1 MENKQVAIFITPIG
15 NTDSAIRRST
25 EGLIKTVIKPAL
37 TELGVDI
44 CVAHEIAEPGSITHQ
59 IIHHLLEDTMVIAN
73 LTGLNPNVMYEL
85 AVRHAAKL
93 PSVIIAEAGTIL
105 PFDIADERAIFFVN
119 DMAGVEELK
128 PRLVNAVKD
137 ALTNREVTNPIYRV
151 VAAKVIR
158 EMQTTSDADKFILNR
173 LDAIQERIVS
183 LSRQQFIASQ
193 VVGKQKG
200 IHHVKISGESNDI
213 NSLVSSVRG
222 GEFGVSVA
230 QYQRYSAKIA
240 AINLATTEM
249 FNITQFIETAQKLN
263 LKIEMHFVHMSD
275 E

>member
-1 MENKQVAIFITPIG
+1 MENKPLAIFITPIG

-25 EGLIKTVIKPAL
+25 EGLIKTVVKPAL
-37 TELGVDI
+37 IEIGFEI

-59 IIHHLLEDTMVIAN
+59 IIHHLLEDTIVIAN

-93 PSVIIAEAGTIL
+93 PVVIIAEAGTIL
-105 PFDIADERAIFFVN
+105 PFDIADERTVFFVN

-128 PRLVNAVKD
+128 PRLVDAVKD
-137 ALTNREVTNPIYRV
+137 ALKNRDVTNPIYRV
-151 VAAKVIR
+151 VATKVIR

-183 LSRQQFIASQ
+183 LSRHQVNASEA
-193 VVGKQKG
+193 VGRQKG
-200 IHHVKISGESNDI
+200 VHHVKISGESSDI
-213 NSLVSSVRG
+213 NSLVSFIRG
-222 GEFGVSVA
+222 GEFGASVA
-230 QYQRYSAKIA
+230 QYQRYSANVA
-240 AINLATTEM
+240 AINLNTTEM
-249 FNITQFIETAQKLN
+249 FNVTQLIEAAQKQN
-263 LKIEMHFVHMSD
+263 VKIEIHFVHMID